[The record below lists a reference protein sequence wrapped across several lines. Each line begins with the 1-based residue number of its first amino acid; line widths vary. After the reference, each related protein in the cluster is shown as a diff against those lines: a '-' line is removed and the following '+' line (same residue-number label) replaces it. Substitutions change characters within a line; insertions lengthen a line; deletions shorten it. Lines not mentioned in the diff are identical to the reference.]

1 MLGEF
6 MEQNCPDV
14 SVKVV
19 IKHNSDWN
27 EFIDA
32 VSIFYFGVTVNIDM
46 PIIRILRTNLP
57 YCLHY

>member
-46 PIIRILRTNLP
+46 PIIRIL
-57 YCLHY
+57 

>member
-1 MLGEF
+1 MSGEF

-14 SVKVV
+14 PAEVV

-32 VSIFYFGVTVNIDM
+32 VSILRFGVTVNLDM
-46 PIIRILRTNLP
+46 SIIRIL
-57 YCLHY
+57 